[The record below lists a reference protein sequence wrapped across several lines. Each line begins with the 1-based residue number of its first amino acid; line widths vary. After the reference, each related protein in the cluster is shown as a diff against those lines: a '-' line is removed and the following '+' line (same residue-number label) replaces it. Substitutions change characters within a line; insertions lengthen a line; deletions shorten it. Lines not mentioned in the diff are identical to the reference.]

1 MSRDVGGDVHLTSCR
16 TPPEAGTKVGELE
29 LDPVDGVTPPR
40 PVPMLPASRGLA
52 SEVRSMSISRRF
64 ERSGLRQAILG
75 ELADRLEQAVARP
88 RRRVVGDDERL
99 ADERIEVFEDI
110 HLVVAV
116 DDGEDAREVEA
127 AREDRR
133 GAQQISL
140 VVGQQVV

>member
-1 MSRDVGGDVHLTSCR
+1 MSRDVGCNLRLTSCC
-16 TPPEAGTKVGELE
+16 TPPEPGTKVGELE
-29 LDPVDGVTPPR
+29 LDPVDGVTPSR
-40 PVPMLPASRGLA
+40 PVPMIPASRGLE
-52 SEVRSMSISRRF
+52 SEVRRVAISRRF
-64 ERSGLRQAILG
+64 ERSGLGQAILR

-116 DDGEDAREVEA
+116 DDSEDAREVEA

-133 GAQQISL
+133 GAEESLL